1 MDAMNRSGFREIS
14 PSAGLL
20 RSFSVLAFVALLVLA
35 GCTAHADPAAESP
48 PPANIVPG
56 ADPGLFTVDHP
67 EQFPLAAAEEHPT
80 KSELVVTGTVVPDVA
95 RNVPVVSLAS
105 GRVVA
110 IHARLGDTVKKGD
123 LLLTIRSDDVAGG
136 FDAYRKAVADE
147 LLARK
152 QLNRAVDLYAH
163 GAIAEQDLE
172 VAQDTAED
180 AKVTLAT
187 ATEHLRLLGND
198 PDKPMGMVD
207 IVAPTSG
214 VITDQEVTN
223 AATVQAY
230 SSPSPF
236 TISDISAVWI
246 VCDVY
251 ENDLPGVR
259 LGDTAE
265 ITLNAY
271 PGRPFRGKVSNIGAV
286 LDPSIRTA
294 KVRIEVE
301 NPGTMRLGMFAK
313 ATFRGQTTEMHTIV
327 PASAV
332 LRMHDRDFVF
342 VPAPDK
348 KFRRVEVV
356 GGDVLNDN
364 TSLQEIKSGLKPGQQ
379 VVTNALVLDHVLA
392 Q

>member
-1 MDAMNRSGFREIS
+1 MKSRNLKIGLLLVSMIS
-14 PSAGLL
+14 PVVLSGCNQRVDAAAG
-20 RSFSVLAFVALLVLA
+20 A
-35 GCTAHADPAAESP
+35 P
-48 PPANIVPG
+48 PPANVVPG
-56 ADPGLFTVDHP
+56 VDPALFTVDHP
-67 EQFPLAAAEEHPT
+67 EQFPLAVAVARPT
-80 KSELVVTGTVVPDVA
+80 TSELVVTGTVVPDVA

-110 IHARLGDTVKKGD
+110 IHTRLGDTVQKGQ

-136 FDAYRKAVADE
+136 FDAYRKAIADE

-163 GAIAEQDLE
+163 GAIAQQDLE
-172 VAQDTAED
+172 VAQDAADD
-180 AKVTLAT
+180 AKVTLET

-198 PDKPMGMVD
+198 PDKPMGIVD
-207 IVAPTSG
+207 IVAPTTG

-236 TISDISAVWI
+236 TISDLSSVWI

-251 ENDLPGVR
+251 ENDLATVR

-265 ITLNAY
+265 IILNAY
-271 PGRPFRGKVSNIGAV
+271 PGRVFRGTVSNIGAI

-294 KVRIEVE
+294 KVRIEVQ
-301 NPGTMRLGMFAK
+301 NPGMMRLGMFAK

-332 LRMHDRDFVF
+332 LRMHDRDFIF

-356 GGDVLNDN
+356 GGDVLAEN
-364 TSLQEIKSGLKPGQQ
+364 TNLQEIKSGLKPGQQ

>member
-1 MDAMNRSGFREIS
+1 MSNLNRS
-14 PSAGLL
+14 SARQLLPTGALL
-20 RSFSVLAFVALLVLA
+20 RFLIVLSLPALLEMV
-35 GCTAHADPAAESP
+35 GCSAHADPAAEAP
-48 PPANIVPG
+48 PPANVVQG
-56 ADPGLFTVDHP
+56 ADPSLFAVDHP
-67 EQFPLAAAEEHPT
+67 EQFPLTAAVERPT
-80 KSELVVTGTVVPDVA
+80 TSELIVTGTVTPDIA

-110 IHARLGDTVKKGD
+110 IHARLGDTVQKGEV
-123 LLLTIRSDDVAGG
+123 LLTIRSDDVAGG
-136 FDAYRKAVADE
+136 FDAYRKAIADE

-152 QLNRAVDLYAH
+152 QLNRAKDLYAH
-163 GAIAEQDLE
+163 GAIAQQDLE
-172 VAQDTAED
+172 VAQDAED
-180 AKVTLAT
+180 DAKTTLDT

-198 PDKPMGMVD
+198 PDKPMGIVD

-236 TISDISAVWI
+236 TISDLSTVWI

-251 ENDLPGVR
+251 ENDLPNVR

-271 PGRPFRGKVSNIGAV
+271 PGHILRGKVSNIGAV

-294 KVRIEVE
+294 KVRLEIE
-301 NPGTMRLGMFAK
+301 NPGMMRLGMFAK
-313 ATFRGQTTEMHTIV
+313 ATFRGQTVEMHTIV
-327 PASAV
+327 PASAL

-356 GGDVLNDN
+356 SGDVLTEN

>member
-1 MDAMNRSGFREIS
+1 MS
-14 PSAGLL
+14 PGAGLL
-20 RSFSVLAFVALLVLA
+20 RFFCIPAFVALFALA
-35 GCTAHADPAAESP
+35 GCTAHADPAAEAP
-48 PPANIVPG
+48 PAANIVPG
-56 ADPGLFTVDHP
+56 ADPSLFTVDHP
-67 EQFPLAAAEEHPT
+67 EQFPLATAVERPT
-80 KSELVVTGTVVPDVA
+80 TSELVVTGTVAPDVA

-123 LLLTIRSDDVAGG
+123 VLLTIRSDDVAGG

-152 QLNRAVDLYAH
+152 QLNRAADLYAH

-172 VAQDTAED
+172 VAQDTEED

-207 IVAPTSG
+207 IVAPTNG

-236 TISDISAVWI
+236 TISDLSTVWI

-251 ENDLPGVR
+251 ENDLPNVR
-259 LGDTAE
+259 LGDSAD
-265 ITLNAY
+265 IILNAY
-271 PGRPFRGKVSNIGAV
+271 PGRPFKGTVSNIGAV

-294 KVRIEVE
+294 KVRIEVQ
-301 NPGTMRLGMFAK
+301 NPGMMRLGMFAR
-313 ATFRGQTTEMHTIV
+313 ATFRGQTREIHTIV

-348 KFRRVEVV
+348 KFQRVEVV
-356 GGDVLNDN
+356 GGDVLTEN
-364 TSLQEIKSGLKPGQQ
+364 TNLQEIKSGLKSGQQ

>member
-1 MDAMNRSGFREIS
+1 MDVMNRSGLREIS
-14 PSAGLL
+14 SSAGLL
-20 RSFSVLAFVALLVLA
+20 RFFSVLAFVALLVLA
-35 GCTAHADPAAESP
+35 GCTAHADPAAEAP
-48 PPANIVPG
+48 PAANIVPG
-56 ADPGLFTVDHP
+56 ADPSLFTVDHP
-67 EQFPLAAAEEHPT
+67 EQFPLAAAIERPT

-172 VAQDTAED
+172 VAQDTEED

-207 IVAPTSG
+207 IIAPTSG

-236 TISDISAVWI
+236 TISDLSSVWI

-251 ENDLPGVR
+251 ENDLPNVR
-259 LGDTAE
+259 LGDSAD

-271 PGRPFRGKVSNIGAV
+271 PGRPFKGKVSNIGAV

-301 NPGTMRLGMFAK
+301 NPGMIRLGMFAK
-313 ATFRGQTTEMHTIV
+313 AIFRGQTSEMHTIV

-364 TSLQEIKSGLKPGQQ
+364 TNLQEIKSGLKPGQQ